1 MREDLQPYQVNV
13 DHVIPVMSS
22 RSCDPGTEA
31 HGGYTFCG
39 FAALVL
45 LGKPHLCDVNK
56 LLVSNLIMFL
66 PQCVSGSKVISS
78 WITSYSP
85 CEQGSYPLYSRK
97 FPLYRYLS
105 YLLSASSRTPE
116 SCLYWDI

>member
-1 MREDLQPYQVNV
+1 MREDLQPYQINV

-45 LGKPHLCDVNK
+45 L
-56 LLVSNLIMFL
+56 LIMFL
-66 PQCVSGSKVISS
+66 PQCVSGS
-78 WITSYSP
+78 
-85 CEQGSYPLYSRK
+85 CEQGSYPLYSQK